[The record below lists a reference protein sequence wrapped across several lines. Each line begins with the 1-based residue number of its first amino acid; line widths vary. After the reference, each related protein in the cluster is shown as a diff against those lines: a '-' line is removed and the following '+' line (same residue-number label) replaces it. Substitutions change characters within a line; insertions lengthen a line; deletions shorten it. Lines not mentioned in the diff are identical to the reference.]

1 MSTPEALTTFN
12 VAGLSHHAL
21 AEAKLTKEA
30 YEAMSVVSVVI
41 MDLNVVELRREPGN
55 RFDPN
60 AIEVYGAVRR
70 PPEGETP
77 VLVKLGYVPRQ
88 FALWMAKLLDSQVG
102 LVARVEYAD
111 LASASLH
118 VSVSRKAEVSP

>member
-1 MSTPEALTTFN
+1 MSTSEALTTFN
-12 VAGLSHHAL
+12 IAGLSHHAL
-21 AEAKLTKEA
+21 AEAKLSKEA
-30 YEAMSVVSVVI
+30 YQAMSVVI
-41 MDLNVVELRREPGN
+41 MDLNVVELRREPDN
-55 RFDPN
+55 RFDRN

-70 PPEGETP
+70 PPEGESP

>member
-12 VAGLSHHAL
+12 VAGLAHHAL

-30 YEAMSVVSVVI
+30 YAAMSVVV
-41 MDLNVVELRREPGN
+41 MDLNVVELRREPEN
-55 RFDPN
+55 RFDRN

-70 PPEGETP
+70 PPAGESP
-77 VLVKLGYVPRQ
+77 VLVKLVYVPLQ